1 MVSSA
6 RNYVVRGGVGKETHV
21 SIVVA
26 DDTQVTEDGCANLE
40 TTEPAGVLEG
50 SSDAALAGR

>member
-21 SIVVA
+21 CIVVD
-26 DDTQVTEDGCANLE
+26 DDTQVAEDGRINLE

-50 SSDAALAGR
+50 SSNAALAGR